1 MTIFVPLFSQSLFEA
16 KGDKEGNLVEAAVS
30 SIATMASQLEWG
42 TYYGLL
48 MRLFKLTS
56 GKGAPHQRAIVR
68 AVCGVLERFHF
79 FVGDG
84 GGLDDQQRF
93 VGAVMGE
100 ETVAAE
106 GAIGGVANNP
116 KGVGLVGGMRE
127 GGKGRIQKGASG
139 VNKDDKEG
147 TAERKAG
154 LDGNKKGETVGE
166 QDIGDKGKPEKP
178 GTITEN
184 DEAKIDKVTKGV
196 LTPANT
202 GVKSAGGRIVPSD
215 IQALLLRRV
224 FPELRK
230 SMVEEPDK
238 KGEDGI
244 VSTPVTLALV
254 QVLQLLPP
262 RAMEV
267 ELPRLLHE
275 VANLLKS
282 RAQWVRDAARGA
294 MVAISQV
301 LGAR

>member
-16 KGDKEGNLVEAAVS
+16 KGDKEGNLVEAAVA
-30 SIATMASQLEWG
+30 SIATMSSQLEWG

-56 GKGAPHQRAIVR
+56 GKGVPHQRAIVR

-79 FVGDG
+79 FVGEEEG
-84 GGLDDQQRF
+84 PNEERF
-93 VGAVMGE
+93 VGTVMQENEQGGG
-100 ETVAAE
+100 TVGKVAE
-106 GAIGGVANNP
+106 GLIARVGVIAQLGSETAKSN
-116 KGVGLVGGMRE
+116 GMVNGDQKRSE
-127 GGKGRIQKGASG
+127 GDLGARGKPSG
-139 VNKDDKEG
+139 VH
-147 TAERKAG
+147 AEEA
-154 LDGNKKGETVGE
+154 N
-166 QDIGDKGKPEKP
+166 GKPEIARTEPKTP
-178 GTITEN
+178 GN
-184 DEAKIDKVTKGV
+184 D
-196 LTPANT
+196 TPGNAA
-202 GVKSAGGRIVPSD
+202 VKSAGGRLVPGA
-215 IQALLLRRV
+215 IQALLLKRV

-230 SMVEEPDK
+230 SMIEEPDK
-238 KGEDGI
+238 KGDDGL

-254 QVLQLLPP
+254 QVLALLPP

-294 MVAISQV
+294 IVAAAQA